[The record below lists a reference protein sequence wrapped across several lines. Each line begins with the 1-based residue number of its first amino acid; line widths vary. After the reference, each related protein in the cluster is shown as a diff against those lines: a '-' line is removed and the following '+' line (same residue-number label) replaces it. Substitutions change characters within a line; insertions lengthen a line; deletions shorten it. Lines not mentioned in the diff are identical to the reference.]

1 MHLGTNSITR
11 GGSWNPPYYAILQ
24 VTTYLMEVDI
34 MMQGDS
40 YNLGINILNNA
51 GSPVTPDDVKDV
63 EITIGHLRKTY
74 LNAEV
79 TYYDGV
85 WLFPLSQKETFGYW
99 PSPVKAQVR
108 VMWANGVIEG
118 KPLYG
123 VRVNESISKEEM

>member
-1 MHLGTNSITR
+1 
-11 GGSWNPPYYAILQ
+11 
-24 VTTYLMEVDI
+24 

-40 YNLGINILNNA
+40 YNPGINILNNA
-51 GSPVTPDDVKDV
+51 GSPVTPDDVRDV

-85 WLFPLSQKETFGYW
+85 WMFPLSQKETFGYW
-99 PSPVKAQVR
+99 PSSVNAQVR
-108 VMWANGVIEG
+108 VVWANGVIEG

-123 VRVNESISKEEM
+123 VRVNESISKEEL